1 MSSQEIILIQ
11 ESAIVLIC
19 DTDAHF
25 FQRQNRVLGRGK
37 KKVEFDL
44 VDLGLVT
51 LSVNRVF

>member
-11 ESAIVLIC
+11 ELAIVLIC

-51 LSVNRVF
+51 LSINRVF